1 MGYLKTHKK
10 SCIFNEFNFE
20 DQKKYFSLTEK
31 KYMPHVDTFYYSI
44 FIKGDTVN
52 SSQKDNINFPV
63 GIYKMLDFL
72 QFAKNEISDTDKFI
86 WFDYDRDL
94 LIYKKRFSIY
104 DYCISKQGFYDIFIT
119 KSLPND
125 STPRIVIQLR
135 SIGLWGLGEYELI
148 KETYNV
154 VKEFLFEYNLEILK
168 VQENRIDF
176 CYHTN
181 SLQSP
186 KKFYDDD
193 CLAYNCRTNMGIF
206 NKVGRKNSNKLEF
219 EYLSF
224 GSRRSNCIFFR
235 SYNKAREVVEENY
248 KDFFLELWYNAKII
262 NYYDFYVYS
271 YAYKKKSYY
280 QIYEGMA
287 QFYLHF
293 GKDQKFK
300 IAINSLLDRKHT
312 LEEVKKLILLKCP
325 LPTQV
330 VNIEFQTM
338 RKFYLSVKEIFK
350 LPISHECE
358 FDLLRLFQIL
368 DNRKFFLDYLPDV
381 TISFRKVDSE
391 EYMDFWNRL
400 RMCRLDKNLNIKL
413 KRNYSKNINRDIIIS
428 KIKSNLATLSLY
440 DQNWETDINEDMSYL
455 LCILNDNDMIIN
467 EADGTIRYEDPQYNK
482 IKEKKKKALKS
493 LLNKPKRPSQND

>member
-1 MGYLKTHKK
+1 MGYLKNHKN
-10 SCIFNEFNFE
+10 SNIFKEFNIE
-20 DQKKYFSLTEK
+20 QQEKYFYLTEK

-52 SSQKDNINFPV
+52 SSQKDNISFPQ

-72 QFAKNEISDTDKFI
+72 QFAKSEISDTDKSI
-86 WFDYDRDL
+86 WFDYDKDL

-154 VKEFLFEYNLEILK
+154 VKDFLQEYNLEIIK

-186 KKFYDDD
+186 KKFYDDK
-193 CLAYNCRTNMGIF
+193 CLADNCRTNMGIF
-206 NKVGRKNSNKLEF
+206 NKVGRKIQKKLEF

-262 NYYDFYVYS
+262 NFYDFYVYS

-287 QFYLHF
+287 QFYLEF
-293 GKDQKFK
+293 GNDEDFKLMLKF
-300 IAINSLLDRKHT
+300 LLERKHT
-312 LEEVKKLILLKCP
+312 LEEVKNLILLKCP

-338 RKFYLSVKEIFK
+338 RKFYLSVTDIFK
-350 LPISHECE
+350 LPIFNECE
-358 FDLLRLFQIL
+358 FNLLRLFQIL
-368 DNRKFFLDYLPDV
+368 DNRKYFLDYLTDV
-381 TISFRKVDSE
+381 TISFRKSDSD

-400 RMCRLDKNLNIKL
+400 RNCKFKQNFDMKL
-413 KRNYSKNINRDIIIS
+413 KRDYSKNINRDIIIS

-440 DQNWETDINEDMSYL
+440 DEKWDTDINDDMSYL
-455 LCILNDNDMIIN
+455 LCILNDNDMRVDSL
-467 EADGTIRYEDPQYNK
+467 DGTIFYEDYQYKN